1 MRKPRFILLACLAAL
16 AVLAGSLLSPVA
28 QASRSSI
35 AQDETKSRIIT
46 ISGIAILPDGGAA
59 ADFPVVVKLPAKVVN
74 AIDDVGNR
82 EGGPPRLLSQSTK
95 EIAPFT
101 VVGSGMTDAAG
112 RFSIKV
118 NHQARRHVQLEIG
131 DKEKSAWI
139 IKAVMLQA
147 KDIDV
152 GQLQLRMK
160 VTED

>member
-1 MRKPRFILLACLAAL
+1 MLAA
-16 AVLAGSLLSPVA
+16 SLLSPVV
-28 QASRSSI
+28 QATRSPI
-35 AQDETKSRIIT
+35 AQDEPKSRTIT
-46 ISGIAILPDGGAA
+46 ISGTAILPDGGAA
-59 ADFPVVVKLPAKVVN
+59 ADFPVVIKLPAKVVT
-74 AIDDVGNR
+74 AIDDVGDR
-82 EGGPPRLLSQSTK
+82 EGGSPRLLSQSTK

-118 NHQARRHVQLEIG
+118 NHQDRRHVQLEIG
-131 DKEKSAWI
+131 DKRKSAWI

-160 VTED
+160 VTQD